1 MANHRAA
8 ASTQERN
15 PWAAARRTLAA
26 LVLLIPIINGVAAIV
41 IETLEPY
48 DGHLPAWVFPALN
61 GILVA
66 TALLATI
73 VTRVMA
79 MQKLNDWLRQYLPA
93 LAPEGKASSP
103 DA

>member
-1 MANHRAA
+1 MADHRAG

-15 PWAAARRTLAA
+15 PWAAVRRTLAA
-26 LVLLIPIINGVAAIV
+26 MASAIVVINGIAAIV
-41 IETLEPY
+41 IETLQPY
-48 DGHLPAWVFPALN
+48 DGQLPSWVFPALN

-79 MQKLNDWLRQYLPA
+79 MQKLNDWLRTYLPL
-93 LAPEGKASSP
+93 LAPEGKP
-103 DA
+103 NQ

>member
-1 MANHRAA
+1 MLSAIA
-8 ASTQERN
+8 
-15 PWAAARRTLAA
+15 
-26 LVLLIPIINGVAAIV
+26 VVNGIAAIV
-41 IETLEPY
+41 LEVLQPY
-48 DGHLPAWVFPALN
+48 DGQLPAWVFPALN

-93 LAPEGKASSP
+93 LAPEGKS
-103 DA
+103 

>member
-1 MANHRAA
+1 MADHLAV
-8 ASTQERN
+8 STQERN
-15 PWAAARRTLAA
+15 PWAAVRRTAAA
-26 LVLLIPIINGVAAIV
+26 LISAIAVINGIAAIV
-41 IETLEPY
+41 LDVLKPY
-48 DGHLPAWVFPALN
+48 DGQLPAWVFPALN

-93 LAPEGKASSP
+93 LAPEGKTKA
-103 DA
+103 